1 MGSGPQRFAPVG
13 LIRVTAPAPAVS
25 SASSTQLIRAVT
37 ALAAQLREAG
47 AAVSPDEIALTAQAL
62 ALVDLA
68 NDAAI
73 ADVVRACLV
82 KHRAGLLGERLAE
95 IVDHWAAGDADA
107 QTFDPD
113 VADAPFVVDP
123 NEATTTSTSSD
134 ESDVGDPTAANRP
147 SDPSTTDPLSA
158 DLRAADPS
166 KRTSDAEV
174 VAAGDGSTID
184 GPPDGVAMVEL
195 PADRFAALAASADDD
210 VPVDASDA
218 LAIMADSPRRSRRT
232 DDVPAVLK
240 LPYEPRECREAAAV
254 ATAIL
259 GARRRGPGPLR
270 RASDEGPVDLTETLR
285 AALRHPF
292 AGLRPT
298 GATKRTQT
306 GRLLVLLDV
315 SRSVRPSTRFT
326 LALAH
331 TLAQHRRTQV
341 VAFVADADDATTM
354 LRRLPIDNAI
364 AALVTGAVVDTDV
377 DSDYPAAFARIV
389 ARFGSRVDRW
399 TTVLIIG
406 DGRSVVPDRLGRG
419 PAALRRLARR
429 RATIWWWS
437 PEPEAAWAL
446 GAGELAAYV
455 EVVDGAFVVR
465 NAADALVAV
474 EQAARPGT

>member
-1 MGSGPQRFAPVG
+1 MAASAPV
-13 LIRVTAPAPAVS
+13 TSETS
-25 SASSTQLIRAVT
+25 SAQLTGAVR
-37 ALAAQLREAG
+37 ALAAELRRAG
-47 AAVSPDEIALTAQAL
+47 ASVSPDEIALTTEAL
-62 ALVDLA
+62 SLVDLR
-68 NDAAI
+68 DASAI
-73 ADVVRACLV
+73 ADVIQACLV
-82 KHRAGLLGERLAE
+82 KHRAGLLGSGLGE
-95 IVDHWAAGDADA
+95 IVERWVAEDDARLLDPEAADEL
-107 QTFDPD
+107 
-113 VADAPFVVDP
+113 VVDDP
-123 NEATTTSTSSD
+123 NESSTISTSSA
-134 ESDVGDPTAANRP
+134 ESDACDPSAENRP
-147 SDPSTTDPLSA
+147 SDPSAIDPRSA

-166 KRTSDAEV
+166 TRTSDTEVV
-174 VAAGDGSTID
+174 VAADGSVLD
-184 GPPDGVAMVEL
+184 GPLDGVAMVEL
-195 PADRFAALAASADDD
+195 PADHSAALVTMADDD
-210 VPVDASDA
+210 VPVDASGVTPA
-218 LAIMADSPRRSRRT
+218 VAGAARPPARF
-232 DDVPAVLK
+232 DDVPAILK
-240 LPYEPRECREAAAV
+240 LPYEPREVREAAVV
-254 ATAIL
+254 ASAIL
-259 GARRRGPGPLR
+259 NARLRGPGPLR
-270 RASDEGPVDLTETLR
+270 RASDEGPVDLTETLQ

-292 AGLRPT
+292 VGLRPI
-298 GATKRTQT
+298 GVTKRTQT

-331 TLAQHRRTQV
+331 ALAQHRRTQV
-341 VAFVADADDATTM
+341 VAFVADADDATPM
-354 LRRLPIDNAI
+354 LRRLPIDGAI

-455 EVVDGAFVVR
+455 EVIDGAYVVR

-474 EQAARPGT
+474 DRAPHPGS

>member
-1 MGSGPQRFAPVG
+1 MA
-13 LIRVTAPAPAVS
+13 APAPVTSETS
-25 SASSTQLIRAVT
+25 SAQLTGAVR
-37 ALAAQLREAG
+37 ALAAELRRAG
-47 AAVSPDEIALTAQAL
+47 ASVSPDEIALTTDAL
-62 ALVDLA
+62 SLVDLR
-68 NDAAI
+68 DASAI
-73 ADVVRACLV
+73 ADVIRACLV
-82 KHRAGLLGERLAE
+82 KHRAGLLASGLGE
-95 IVDHWAAGDADA
+95 IVERWVAEDDARWLDPEAADEL
-107 QTFDPD
+107 
-113 VADAPFVVDP
+113 VVTDP
-123 NEATTTSTSSD
+123 NEASTTSTSSA
-134 ESDVGDPTAANRP
+134 ESDARDPSAANRP
-147 SDPSTTDPLSA
+147 SDPSAIDPRSA

-166 KRTSDAEV
+166 TRTSDAEV
-174 VAAGDGSTID
+174 VIAADGSVLD

-195 PADRFAALAASADDD
+195 PADRSAALVTTANDD
-210 VPVDASDA
+210 VVVDATGSA
-218 LAIMADSPRRSRRT
+218 PAVAGSVRPTGRV
-232 DDVPAVLK
+232 DDVPAILK
-240 LPYEPRECREAAAV
+240 LPYEPREVREAAMV
-254 ATAIL
+254 ASAIL
-259 GARRRGPGPLR
+259 NARLRGPGPLR

-298 GATKRTQT
+298 GVKKRTQT

-341 VAFVADADDATTM
+341 VAFVADANDATPL
-354 LRRLPIDNAI
+354 LRRLPIDGAI
-364 AALVTGAVVDTDV
+364 ASLVTGAVVDTDV

-389 ARFGSRVDRW
+389 ARIGSRVDRW

-419 PAALRRLARR
+419 PAALRRLGRR

-455 EVVDGAFVVR
+455 EVVDGAYVVR
-465 NAADALVAV
+465 NAADALDAV
-474 EQAARPGT
+474 DRATHPGS

>member
-1 MGSGPQRFAPVG
+1 MA
-13 LIRVTAPAPAVS
+13 APAPGTSETS
-25 SASSTQLIRAVT
+25 SAQLTAAVR
-37 ALAAQLREAG
+37 ALATELRRAG
-47 AAVSPDEIALTAQAL
+47 ASVSPDEIALTTGAL
-62 ALVDLA
+62 SLVDLR
-68 NDAAI
+68 DASAI
-73 ADVVRACLV
+73 ADVIRACLV
-82 KHRAGLLGERLAE
+82 KHRAGLLGAPVTE
-95 IVDHWAAGDADA
+95 IVERWVAEDDA
-107 QTFDPD
+107 QLLDPEAANELV
-113 VADAPFVVDP
+113 VADP
-123 NEATTTSTSSD
+123 NEASTTSTSSA
-134 ESDVGDPTAANRP
+134 ENEVPDPSAANRP
-147 SDPSTTDPLSA
+147 SDPSAIDPRSA

-166 KRTSDAEV
+166 TRTSDTEV
-174 VAAGDGSTID
+174 VIAADGSVLD

-195 PADRFAALAASADDD
+195 PADHSAALAAAADDD
-210 VPVDASDA
+210 PTVDALSA
-218 LAIMADSPRRSRRT
+218 APAGAGAARPPGRV

-240 LPYEPRECREAAAV
+240 LPYEPRELREAAVV
-254 ATAIL
+254 ASAIL
-259 GARRRGPGPLR
+259 NARLRGPGPLR
-270 RASDEGPVDLTETLR
+270 RASDDGPVDLSETLR

-292 AGLRPT
+292 AGLRPNGVT
-298 GATKRTQT
+298 RRTQT

-326 LALAH
+326 LGLAH

-341 VAFVADADDATTM
+341 VAFVADAVDATTL
-354 LRRLPIDNAI
+354 LRRLPIDGAI

-455 EVVDGAFVVR
+455 EVVDGAHVVR

-474 EQAARPGT
+474 DRATHPGP

>member
-1 MGSGPQRFAPVG
+1 MAASAT
-13 LIRVTAPAPAVS
+13 VTSEMSPAQLTGAV
-25 SASSTQLIRAVT
+25 R
-37 ALAAQLREAG
+37 ALATELRRAG
-47 AAVSPDEIALTAQAL
+47 ASVSPDEIALTTEAL
-62 ALVDLA
+62 SLVDLR
-68 NDAAI
+68 DASAI
-73 ADVVRACLV
+73 ADVIRACLV
-82 KHRAGLLGERLAE
+82 KHRAGLLGSGLGEIVERLVAE
-95 IVDHWAAGDADA
+95 DDA
-107 QTFDPD
+107 QVLDPEAAD
-113 VADAPFVVDP
+113 ELVVADP
-123 NEATTTSTSSD
+123 NEASTTSTSSA
-134 ESDVGDPTAANRP
+134 EGDARDPSAANRP
-147 SDPSTTDPLSA
+147 SDPSAVDPRSA

-166 KRTSDAEV
+166 TRTSDTEV
-174 VAAGDGSTID
+174 VSATDESVLD
-184 GPPDGVAMVEL
+184 GPPAGVAMVEL
-195 PADRFAALAASADDD
+195 PADHSAALVTTADDD
-210 VPVDASDA
+210 VVVDATGSIPA
-218 LAIMADSPRRSRRT
+218 VAGSVRPTGRV
-232 DDVPAVLK
+232 DDVPAILK
-240 LPYEPRECREAAAV
+240 LPYEPREVREAAMV
-254 ATAIL
+254 ASAIL
-259 GARRRGPGPLR
+259 NARLRGPGPLR

-298 GATKRTQT
+298 GVKKRTQT

-341 VAFVADADDATTM
+341 VAFVAGADDATPM
-354 LRRLPIDNAI
+354 LRRLPTDAAI

-455 EVVDGAFVVR
+455 EVVDGAYVVR

-474 EQAARPGT
+474 DRATHPGS